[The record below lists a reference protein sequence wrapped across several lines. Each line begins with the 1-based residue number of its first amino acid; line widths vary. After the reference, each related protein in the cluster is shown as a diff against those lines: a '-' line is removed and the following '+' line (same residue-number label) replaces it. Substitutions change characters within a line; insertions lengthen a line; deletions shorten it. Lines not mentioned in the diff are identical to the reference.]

1 MNRIETTFETL
12 KNEGRKALVT
22 FITAGDPD
30 AAKSASILA
39 ALPESGAD
47 IIEIGMPFT
56 DPMADGPAIQAAGLR
71 ALDAG
76 ANMKQTL
83 QMVRDFRSK
92 NSQTPIVLMGYMNPV
107 IAYGPEGFMNDAAD
121 AGVDGLI
128 LVDLPPEEADELAP
142 LAQEKGLHIIRLV
155 TPTTNETRLKT
166 VLNGAGGFLYY
177 VSITGVTGT
186 KSANVDEVGAH
197 IQEIKKTTDLPVV
210 VGFGIKTPDDASAMS
225 AIADGIV
232 VGSAIVEKIGEGA
245 DEKVI
250 SEQVKALHNALKAA

>member
-1 MNRIETTFETL
+1 MNRIETIFEKL
-12 KNEGRKALVT
+12 KSEGRKALVT

-39 ALPESGAD
+39 ALPGSGAD

-71 ALDAG
+71 ALEAG

-83 QMVRDFRSK
+83 KMVQDFRSK
-92 NSQTPIVLMGYMNPV
+92 NTDTPIVLMGYMNPV
-107 IAYGPEGFMNDAAD
+107 LAYGPDAFMKDAAA

-142 LAQEKGLHIIRLV
+142 LAQQNGLHIIRLV
-155 TPTTNETRLKT
+155 TPTTDEARLQT

-197 IQEIKKTTDLPVV
+197 IKEIKKTTNLPVV
-210 VGFGIKTPDDASAMS
+210 AGFGIKTPEDASAMS

-232 VGSAIVEKIGEGA
+232 VGSAIVEQIGEGA
-245 DEKVI
+245 DDKAI
-250 SEQVKALHNALKAA
+250 STQVQALHDALKAA